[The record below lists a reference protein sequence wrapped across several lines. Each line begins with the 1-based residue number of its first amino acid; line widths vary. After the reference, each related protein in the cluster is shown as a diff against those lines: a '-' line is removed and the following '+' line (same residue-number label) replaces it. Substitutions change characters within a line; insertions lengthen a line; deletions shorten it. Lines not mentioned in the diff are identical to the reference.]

1 MTPPKGFTS
10 SVPAPLPDLRI
21 AAAYIRVSTDEQVE
35 LSPAS
40 QLVEIRKWAA
50 RNGYIVPDEFVF
62 MDEGISGRGVKKRD
76 EFRRMIGVAKS
87 KPKPFDAILLW
98 KFSRFARN
106 RDDAVMYKSI
116 LRKQLGIDVISISE
130 PVAEGGMGLITEA
143 LIEAMDE
150 YYSINLAQE
159 VKRGMEEKHRRG
171 EVQCAPP
178 YGYGLK
184 DHVYVP
190 KPPEDDYVR
199 EIFRRYLAGEGFFPL
214 ARWLNSCGQRT
225 HRGGKFENRT
235 VEYILRNPVYIGK
248 LRWNPAGRTRRDYA
262 NENVVLS
269 DGKHVPLIDE
279 ETFNAV
285 QRRIDEQKLLYPKY
299 SRQSWTQKH
308 WVSGL
313 VHCAACGGSLVVN
326 TPEHL
331 VCKNYIHGSCLVR
344 QSIRRDVL
352 EDALLSRFREDA
364 ARGSSPEFEVV
375 RSGDNGVSA
384 MAALEASRDSAA
396 RMLDRL
402 RDAYLTGADTVEEY
416 KASKAAVQQRIADLD
431 AQIAVMQKEDRA
443 AADPKLLR
451 SALRSVVKTL
461 QSPDATVAEKNAAVR
476 SVAENI
482 TWNKAANTLTVH
494 YRLVL

>member
-10 SVPAPLPDLRI
+10 PAPAPLPVIRI

-199 EIFRRYLAGEGFFPL
+199 ELFRRYLAGEGFFPL

-235 VEYILRNPVYIGK
+235 IEYILRNPVYIGK
-248 LRWNPAGRTRRDYA
+248 LRWNAAGHTRRDYA

-269 DGKHVPLIDE
+269 DGKHEPLIDE

-285 QRRIDEQKLLYPKY
+285 QHRIDEQKLLYPKF
-299 SRQSWTQKH
+299 SRRSGTQKY

-313 VHCAACGGSLVVN
+313 VHCAACGGTLVAN
-326 TPEHL
+326 TPEYM
-331 VCKNYIHGSCLVR
+331 VCNNYIRGACLVR

-352 EDALLSRFREDA
+352 EDALLSRLREDA

-375 RSGDNGVSA
+375 RSGDGGMSA

-431 AQIAVMQKEDRA
+431 AQISAMQKEDKA
-443 AADPKLLR
+443 AANPKLLR
-451 SALRSVVKTL
+451 SALRAVVKTL
-461 QSPDATVAEKNAAVR
+461 QSSDATVAEKNAAVR